1 MSVDGVTAADRD
13 SEVRQHHSID
23 IDLENGVSDHYD
35 EMVAAIHAAAKSN
48 GDSRKYWVTG
58 APQCAMPEPHLE
70 RCVRLIQT

>member
-1 MSVDGVTAADRD
+1 MSINDVTPADRD
-13 SEVRQHHSID
+13 SEVRRLDSID

-35 EMVAAIHAAAKSN
+35 EMVAAIHAAAKNN

-70 RCVRLIQT
+70 RCVLLIET